1 MNDLRRQLY
10 ELTGRQHGLASLEQA
25 RAIGYTAAGARSLK
39 RSAEFDALTNDVVRH
54 RAAPRT
60 DAQRLMAAVLD
71 AGGDA
76 AISHMTAASW
86 WGLEGCTRWPVTLT
100 TTRSSQARTTLAVTH
115 EVRSLPPT
123 WSVRHEGIPIV
134 RPELLALQLFAIC
147 GRRRATRL
155 VDRLWSERL
164 LSGRSIRRFLAQM
177 GARGR
182 NGTAGLRI
190 YYNERGDDYVPPA
203 TGLEGRVMELLDEH
217 GIEMRRQVDSGEEL
231 WTGRVDF
238 RHVEL
243 PVILEVQSEKYH
255 RSLSSTADDAARH
268 IKLERD
274 GFTYTEIWDTDVW
287 ARPWSVGPA
296 VEAAIATA
304 RSSPRNP

>member
-1 MNDLRRQLY
+1 
-10 ELTGRQHGLASLEQA
+10 
-25 RAIGYTAAGARSLK
+25 
-39 RSAEFDALTNDVVRH
+39 
-54 RAAPRT
+54 
-60 DAQRLMAAVLD
+60 
-71 AGGDA
+71 
-76 AISHMTAASW
+76 
-86 WGLEGCTRWPVTLT
+86 
-100 TTRSSQARTTLAVTH
+100 
-115 EVRSLPPT
+115 
-123 WSVRHEGIPIV
+123 
-134 RPELLALQLFAIC
+134 
-147 GRRRATRL
+147 
-155 VDRLWSERL
+155 
-164 LSGRSIRRFLAQM
+164 M

-287 ARPWSVGPA
+287 ARPWGGGPA
-296 VEAAIATA
+296 VGAGIAAG
-304 RSSPRNP
+304 RSSPRDP